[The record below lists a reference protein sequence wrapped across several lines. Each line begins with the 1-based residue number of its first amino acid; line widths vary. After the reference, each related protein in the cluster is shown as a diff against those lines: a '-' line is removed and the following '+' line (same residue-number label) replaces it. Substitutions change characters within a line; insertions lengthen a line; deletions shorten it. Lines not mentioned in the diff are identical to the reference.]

1 MEIGITLGEYDVLNS
16 GSIIALENIPVQFR
30 IGDLRISFS
39 FSTKEEDDSQMFIHK
54 NVISSKEA
62 EIVFE
67 NFDSQLG
74 SGLVMPYVVGTF
86 QNRELS
92 FLVRFSQLNKGGKLI
107 HYSWLL
113 RDIPKKEEVGDNAP
127 KEQNAQ

>member
-1 MEIGITLGEYDVLNS
+1 MEIGITLGEYDVLNT
-16 GSIIALENIPVQFR
+16 GSIIALEGTPIQFR
-30 IGDLRISFS
+30 IGDLKISFS
-39 FSTKEEDDSQMFIHK
+39 FSTKSEDSTQMFIHK
-54 NVISSKEA
+54 RVISSLEA

-92 FLVRFSQLNKGGKLI
+92 FLVRFSQLNKGGKLVN
-107 HYSWLL
+107 YTWLL
-113 RDIPKKEEVGDNAP
+113 RDIPKIEEVSTMDP
-127 KEQNAQ
+127 KKPVAQ